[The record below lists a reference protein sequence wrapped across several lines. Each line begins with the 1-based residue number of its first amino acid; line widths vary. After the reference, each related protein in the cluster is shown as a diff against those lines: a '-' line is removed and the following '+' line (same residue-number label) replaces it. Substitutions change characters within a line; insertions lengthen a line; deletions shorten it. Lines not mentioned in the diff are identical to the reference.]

1 MTKARKMLKVT
12 QVASA
17 IRRPQ
22 DQAETLKGLGLRKL
36 HQACLLEDTPSVRG
50 MIEKVKHLVVCEI
63 AE

>member
-36 HQACLLEDTPSVRG
+36 RQARLLEDTPSVRG

>member
-1 MTKARKMLKVT
+1 M
-12 QVASA
+12 ASA

-36 HQACLLEDTPSVRG
+36 HQARLLEDTPSVRG